1 MLKVDQYGYIRI
13 ANRVYGKSVRQI
25 ARETGHSKNTIKKVL
40 RGEFCGYRSRT
51 SQPYPV
57 LGSYVN
63 IIDKWLTD
71 DKTQPKKQRH
81 TAVRIYRRLKQ
92 EHGFFGAETT
102 VRKYV
107 KEAKLRLGLCGQ
119 QAFIPCEPTLGGE
132 AEVDW
137 GTCHAIIDGQSVKL
151 KHFCMRSKYSGKH
164 FVCCYPCERQQALF
178 DGHMQ
183 AFSFFGGIFPVL
195 IYDNLTTAVQRV
207 YLGKKRD
214 LQTSYE
220 KFVGYYN
227 FTPRFCNRGEGHE
240 KGGVE
245 GLVGYA
251 RRNYMVPVPRTESL
265 EALNERLLE
274 ECMAYGEHRMATREQ
289 SVNELYEAERSH
301 LIALPDVPFSNMEIC
316 SPKVDKY
323 ATAIVDKNHYSVP
336 TRYTHVKVKAIL
348 HVNQVDIHYGSKRI
362 ATHRRLYNNN
372 QWCLDPAH
380 YLELIQ
386 QRPQSFET
394 ARPIVEWRKRW
405 PLCLEV
411 LLERFCSK
419 QGNTNGIKDFISVLM
434 LYKQFAASEIE
445 TAVNL
450 ALAADIGSSAAV
462 EYILCS
468 ATRSCDQPVA
478 GVPNWPRLAP
488 ADVSVY
494 GQIGGGL

>member
-13 ANRVYGKSVRQI
+13 AHRVYGKSVRQI
-25 ARETGHSKNTIKKVL
+25 ARETGHSKNTIKKLL
-40 RGEFCGYRSRT
+40 RGEYCGYRSRT

-57 LGSYVN
+57 LGPYLN

-102 VRKYV
+102 VRRYV
-107 KEAKLRLGLCGQ
+107 KEAKLRLGLRGQ
-119 QAFIPCEPTLGGE
+119 QAFIPCEPTIGGE

-137 GTCHAIIDGQSVKL
+137 GSCHAIIDGQSVKL

-178 DGHMQ
+178 DGHIR

-214 LQTSYE
+214 LQQGYE
-220 KFVGYYN
+220 KFIGYYN
-227 FTPRFCNRGEGHE
+227 FTPRFCNSGAGHE

-251 RRNYMVPVPRTESL
+251 RRNYMVPVPRAESL

-289 SVNELYEAERSH
+289 SVNELYEAERGH
-301 LIALPDVPFSNMEIC
+301 LIELPEVPFSNMEMC

-348 HVNQVDIHYGSKRI
+348 RVDQVDIYYGSKRI
-362 ATHRRLYNNN
+362 ATHHRLYNNN

-386 QRPQSFET
+386 QRPQAFDT

-405 PLCLEV
+405 PQCLEA
-411 LLERFCSK
+411 LLDRFRNR
-419 QGNTNGIKDFISVLM
+419 QGNTHGIKDFISVLM
-434 LYKQFAASEIE
+434 LYKQYGASQIE
-445 TAVNL
+445 TAVKL
-450 ALAADIGSSAAV
+450 ALAADVGSSAAV

-478 GVPNWPRLAP
+478 GAADWPRLAP

-494 GQIGGGL
+494 RQIGGDL

>member
-13 ANRVYGKSVRQI
+13 AHRVYGKSVRQI
-25 ARETGHSKNTIKKVL
+25 AKETGHSKNTIKRVL
-40 RGEFCGYRSRT
+40 RGEYCGYRSRT

-57 LGSYVN
+57 LGPYVK

-81 TAVRIYRRLKQ
+81 TAIRIYRRLKQ
-92 EHGFFGAETT
+92 EHGFCGAETT

-119 QAFIPCEPTLGGE
+119 QAFIPCEATIGGE

-137 GTCHAIIDGQSVKL
+137 GSCHAVIDGQSVKL

-178 DGHMQ
+178 DGHIQ

-214 LQTSYE
+214 LQQSYD

-227 FTPRFCNRGEGHE
+227 FTPRFCNPGAGHE

-251 RRNYMVPVPRTESL
+251 RRNYMVPVPHADSL

-289 SVNELYEAERSH
+289 SVNELYEAERSR

-348 HVNQVDIHYGSKRI
+348 QVDQVDIYYGSKRI
-362 ATHRRLYNNN
+362 ATHHRLYNNN
-372 QWCLDPAH
+372 QWCLDPEH

-405 PLCLEV
+405 PLCLEA
-411 LLERFCSK
+411 LLERFCNR

-434 LYKQFAASEIE
+434 LYKQFTAKDIE

-450 ALAADIGSSAAV
+450 ALSADVGSSAAV

-468 ATRSCDQPVA
+468 ATRSSDQPVA

-494 GQIGGGL
+494 RQIGGDL